1 MLCRYAEC
9 NNAGC
14 RYAECRS
21 AHAESVKRLY
31 IVPGMEFAMIDTF
44 LQNSCFFKSVGEL
57 SSSVACVIKLL
68 ES

>member
-1 MLCRYAEC
+1 MLYHNAEC
-9 NNAGC
+9 YYAGC

-44 LQNSCFFKSVGEL
+44 LQNSCFF
-57 SSSVACVIKLL
+57 
-68 ES
+68 